1 VIKAMRAILIM
12 LVSFLI
18 LGTLSWTS
26 HSYIYSVTGHLQTQ
40 AQTAEDLLRL
50 RQWEQLQQELQ
61 SLHIYWES
69 RRNKM
74 AVLLDHQD
82 VNTLEDI
89 LLRLESYADSQAD
102 TLAFSEM
109 ASLRS
114 MLKNMRERETIS
126 LYNIF

>member
-1 VIKAMRAILIM
+1 MRAILIM